1 MGVPRNVGRLYF
13 ALHEKI
19 LGRKVLLCIPVL
31 VFLTGCGDELIQG
44 VVPNKVYD
52 FRDIL
57 MNFTGGILGELILV
71 IFNPALIKV
80 KERVS
85 KT

>member
-1 MGVPRNVGRLYF
+1 M
-13 ALHEKI
+13 
-19 LGRKVLLCIPVL
+19 
-31 VFLTGCGDELIQG
+31 
-44 VVPNKVYD
+44 PNKVYD